1 LFYDNLKRYLD
12 KDGLNR
18 LQRLKVALGRINET
32 EDDELSYAFYAANTE
47 PGTPYD
53 REHNNR
59 EYMRRAIPYYRDT
72 HIDRALAMIFKA
84 CGLKPHSRMFDVT
97 AYGAKWYLGRR
108 QKQLSRLAA

>member
-1 LFYDNLKRYLD
+1 MTNCPTRSTP
-12 KDGLNR
+12 
-18 LQRLKVALGRINET
+18 RIP
-32 EDDELSYAFYAANTE
+32 SPA
-47 PGTPYD
+47 PPYD

-84 CGLKPHSRMFDVT
+84 CGLKTATAGCFDVT

-108 QKQLSRLAA
+108 QKQLSRLGAA